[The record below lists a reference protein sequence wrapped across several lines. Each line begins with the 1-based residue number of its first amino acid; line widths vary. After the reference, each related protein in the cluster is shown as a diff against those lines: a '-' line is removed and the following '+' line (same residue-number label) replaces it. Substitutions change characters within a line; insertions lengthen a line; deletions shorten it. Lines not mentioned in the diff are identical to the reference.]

1 MGPAEGPLDTPVTH
15 DPAELEQRRRGAA
28 LVQLASVDGR
38 LHVVRDPH
46 AVYVAVGD
54 FPYAAGLA
62 LEGALLDDTSVDKLA
77 AALRRFVAG
86 MRLGEEQSGAPRAR
100 IVAGRMARLAAG
112 AVTLE
117 GTARAAVELAA
128 QLTHRAVALAIAAD
142 EPRII
147 AISSAADKRLG
158 GIPLPQQSAV
168 APPIA
173 FGIPLAPP
181 GAADVFRAR
190 PRVPERRRDERPR
203 ATHPPLHGTI

>member
-1 MGPAEGPLDTPVTH
+1 
-15 DPAELEQRRRGAA
+15 
-28 LVQLASVDGR
+28 
-38 LHVVRDPH
+38 
-46 AVYVAVGD
+46 
-54 FPYAAGLA
+54 
-62 LEGALLDDTSVDKLA
+62 
-77 AALRRFVAG
+77 

-158 GIPLPQQSAV
+158 GIPLPHQSAV
-168 APPIA
+168 APAIPV
-173 FGIPLAPP
+173 GIPGATRGAGDGFGAGPGGPGRPRNERAGAAPP
-181 GAADVFRAR
+181 L
-190 PRVPERRRDERPR
+190 
-203 ATHPPLHGTI
+203 LHR